1 MTADN
6 LIKTLKTRLTGFRT
20 WLTTPMHH
28 DIIYTIKHD
37 MLMHQTI
44 NSDKPGITPERHA
57 PEELIVSLTTY
68 GPRLKEVSSAIESI
82 MQGTLKPN
90 RIILCLENELKH
102 TPLPITLQNQQ
113 KRGLEILYY
122 KNIRSYKKL
131 IPALFAFPEA
141 AVITIDDDA
150 IYAYDLVEKLVNAHN
165 QHPRHIIANRTC
177 RIKLDSD
184 GRPLSYLLWDDG
196 NRFRDASPL
205 NFQTGVGGVLYPPH
219 SLHPEAVNDDAFM
232 RLCPNA
238 DDVWFYSMALM
249 AGTRVVKCETH
260 AAAGNDYVTNEN
272 VQNVCL
278 NKSNNY
284 PSPIA
289 TKKNICCLNDV
300 QLAAVFDHYHLWEKL
315 KADE

>member
-1 MTADN
+1 MITDN
-6 LIKTLKTRLTGFRT
+6 LIRTIKTRLTGFRT
-20 WLTTPMHH
+20 WLTTPMHQ

-44 NSDKPGITPERHA
+44 NSAKPGITLERHI
-57 PEELIVSLTTY
+57 PTELIVSLTTY

-90 RIILCLENELKH
+90 RIILCLENELKG

-122 KNIRSYKKL
+122 KNIRSYLKL
-131 IPALFAFPEA
+131 IPTLISFPEA
-141 AVITIDDDA
+141 TVITIDDDA
-150 IYAYDLVEKLVNAHN
+150 IYAYDLVEKLVNAHK
-165 QHPRHIIANRTC
+165 QYPRHIIANRIN
-177 RIKLDSD
+177 RIKLNND

-196 NRFRDASPL
+196 NRFRDASTL

-219 SLHPEAVNDDAFM
+219 SLHPEAVNDDVFM
-232 RLCPNA
+232 QLCPNA

-272 VQNVCL
+272 VQNVSL

-284 PSPIA
+284 PPHCEKEEHLLHERRATYGRVQPLSPLGQA
-289 TKKNICCLNDV
+289 
-300 QLAAVFDHYHLWEKL
+300 
-315 KADE
+315 